1 MPRITELLVHPVRI
15 PRKFFSNA
23 RGKTTH
29 IEAAIVEVHSDS
41 GVSGLGE
48 ADPLFPNPD
57 VLLEEI
63 VSSIRRFLAPF
74 LVGKDPRNIDHLRL
88 EMDDVL
94 TGHTLAKDAVEVALV
109 DLAARLQNVP
119 AAFILGGQF
128 VDKVPV
134 IAPLGIYPPDE
145 MAREASEYVKRGFTG
160 VKLKIGREPALD
172 VERIRAVREAVGP
185 NVIMRADANAS
196 YSFLDALRT
205 IRQIDRFDLQ
215 SIEQPLPSWDLEG
228 MSRLVRA
235 VETPIMADESLDGA
249 PSALEIIR
257 RRAAD
262 IFHVKV
268 QGKGGL
274 LQARRVIAL
283 AEAAGIPCIIGQI
296 SEMSIGA
303 CVDATLA
310 ASTKNVIFPGEMSG
324 PLIID
329 DDVVTRKLE
338 LSRGMLELSPG
349 PGFGLELDHAAL
361 KRYQI
366 ETRN

>member
-29 IEAAIVEVHSDS
+29 IEAAIAEVRSDS
-41 GVSGLGE
+41 GIAGLGE
-48 ADPLFPNPD
+48 ADPYFPNPD

-63 VSSIRRFLAPF
+63 VSTIRRFLAPF
-74 LVGKDPRNIDHLRL
+74 LIGKDPRNIDRLRL

-94 TGHTLAKDAVEVALV
+94 TGHTLAKDAVEIALV
-109 DLAARLQNVP
+109 DLSARLQNVP

-128 VDKVPV
+128 VDSVPV
-134 IAPLGIYPPDE
+134 IAPLGLYPPDK
-145 MAREASEYVKRGFTG
+145 MAREASDYVERGFTG
-160 VKLKIGREPALD
+160 VKLKIGLEPALD

-185 NVIMRADANAS
+185 DIVVRADANAS
-196 YSFLDALRT
+196 YSFIDALRT
-205 IRQIDRFDLQ
+205 IRQIDRFNLQ

-235 VETPIMADESLDGA
+235 VETPIMADESLDDA

-262 IFHVKV
+262 IFHIKV

-274 LQARRVIAL
+274 LRARRLIAL
-283 AEAAGIPCIIGQI
+283 AEAAGVPCIIGQI

-303 CVDATLA
+303 MVDATLA
-310 ASTKNVIFPGEMSG
+310 ASTRNVIFPGEMAG
-324 PLIID
+324 PLVID
-329 DDVVTRKLE
+329 DDVVMRKLD
-338 LSRGMLELSPG
+338 LSRGTIELSSG
-349 PGFGLELDHAAL
+349 PGFGLDLDPAAL
-361 KRYQI
+361 TRYQI
-366 ETRN
+366 APSG

>member
-1 MPRITELLVHPVRI
+1 MTCITQLLVHPVRI

-29 IEAAIVEVHSDS
+29 IEAAIVEVQSDS
-41 GVSGLGE
+41 GISGLGE

-57 VLLEEI
+57 ILLEEI
-63 VSSIRRFLAPF
+63 VSTIRRFLAP
-74 LVGKDPRNIDHLRL
+74 LLMGKDPRNIDSLRV
-88 EMDDVL
+88 EMDNVL

-134 IAPLGIYPPDE
+134 IAPLGIYPPGE
-145 MAREASEYVKRGFTG
+145 MAREASDYVKRGFTG
-160 VKLKIGREPALD
+160 VKLKIGLEPALD

-196 YSFLDALRT
+196 YSFIDALRT
-205 IRQIDRFDLQ
+205 LRQIDRFNLQ
-215 SIEQPLPSWDLEG
+215 SIEQPLASWDLEG

-235 VETPIMADESLDGA
+235 VETPIMADESLDDA

-274 LQARRVIAL
+274 LRARRIIAL

-303 CVDATLA
+303 TVDATLA
-310 ASTKNVIFPGEMSG
+310 ASTTNVIFPGEMAG

-329 DDVVTRKLE
+329 DDVVSRKLD
-338 LSRGMLELSPG
+338 LSRGTIELSAG
-349 PGFGLELDHAAL
+349 PGFGLDLDRAAL
-361 KRYQI
+361 KRYEI
-366 ETRN
+366 ALK